1 VLPALLVLLAVYADS
16 RGSHRIA
23 FDLLLVAV
31 PAASVAALGAFGS
44 FLERRDESA
53 AAFHAL
59 GWGLV
64 VLLLTLS
71 CAVRSAALHALPPLA
86 ISTVVLCL
94 GIFALQLGV
103 VVAPVARRL
112 VQLRPAKP

>member
-1 VLPALLVLLAVYADS
+1 MLPALLVLLAAYADS

-31 PAASVAALGAFGS
+31 PAASVATLGAFGS
-44 FLERRDESA
+44 FLERREEPA

-64 VLLLTLS
+64 VVLLTLS

-86 ISTVVLCL
+86 FSTVVLCL
-94 GIFALQLGV
+94 GIFALQAGV
-103 VVAPVARRL
+103 AVAPFARRL
-112 VQLRPAKP
+112 VELRPAKP